1 MPDQKLDKYDKKA
14 REILKDNPGNIR
26 PLLKQFIQDQA
37 LKKHKPLR
45 NLDEFLM
52 RLGVDINNIT
62 EFTEYKMV
70 KTIITEEIEKL

>member
-1 MPDQKLDKYDKKA
+1 MPNQRLDEYDKKA
-14 REILKDNPGNIR
+14 QEILRDNPGNIR

-37 LKKHKPLR
+37 LKKNKPMR

-52 RLGVDINNIT
+52 RLGVNIDNIT

-70 KTIITEEIEKL
+70 KTIITEEIEKI